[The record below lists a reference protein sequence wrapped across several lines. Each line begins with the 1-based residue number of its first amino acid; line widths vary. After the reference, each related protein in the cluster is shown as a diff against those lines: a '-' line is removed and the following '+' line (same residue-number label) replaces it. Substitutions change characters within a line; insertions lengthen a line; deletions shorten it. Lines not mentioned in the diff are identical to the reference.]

1 MRTRS
6 ILTILLLVAVFVV
19 TGVYTASACQKMAP
33 PSGKSSHMQT
43 QCAGGQKAACDP
55 AMCAKLGC
63 DPAKCGQM
71 GACDPAKC
79 AACPSKGQCKAGQ
92 KCTPGACKG
101 AAACGKSQ
109 AGTQQLHSGSQH

>member
-6 ILTILLLVAVFVV
+6 IFMILVLVAVFVAA
-19 TGVYTASACQKMAP
+19 GVYTASACPKMAP

-55 AMCAKLGC
+55 AMCAKIGC

-92 KCTPGACKG
+92 KCAPGACKG
-101 AAACGKSQ
+101 AAACSKTQ
-109 AGTQQLHSGSQH
+109 AGTQQLHSCPKH